1 MTERGDLFVACTF
14 RPLEQMFL
22 TFNVV
27 SVQAC
32 VVEIKTLHHRSS
44 VREFMV
50 FFNALCHCCDISGGT
65 GRKSVQT
72 FYK

>member
-50 FFNALCHCCDISGGT
+50 FF
-65 GRKSVQT
+65 
-72 FYK
+72 